1 MKGLILTTAL
11 LNFFFVHSSQAAEI
25 AWEKDFEVA
34 QKKAQDTGKLLLID
48 FYHPK

>member
-1 MKGLILTTAL
+1 MKNFILTTAL
-11 LNFFFVHSSQAAEI
+11 IHFLLAHPAHAATI
-25 AWEKDFEVA
+25 PWEKDFGSA